1 MKNIYTILLLL
12 SILSCTEKKINT
24 IIEPLV
30 TNKVTTKKRNE
41 VFIKVN
47 DTIDSFFTNLT
58 LDEMQAMPDMLYLGK
73 KENKSSITI
82 PTDTTVYIIGGDP
95 FISMFYKLEIEKGDS
110 ILINVENTRI
120 NSSKQVKYPV
130 FTHLNSDK
138 SWSET
143 NFDYL
148 LFKQNLNSEAIVID
162 EDKFQNNKF
171 SIKQIHENSNLLL
184 DSLKAINSISDE
196 FYRSTK
202 LDQQLKYATS
212 KVREA
217 RKQHL
222 QLDIDS
228 LDIKIN
234 SEELFERNEY
244 VSFLK
249 ALVLYKYFQN
259 DKRVSNTVQF
269 DVVTKETKLFNQ
281 STKEMLLS
289 AYLKSIYFLEKSKFQ
304 NYLAKFHTINTSNKF
319 KNKWQIIVQNQ
330 QENAKKLD
338 INNRTIG
345 ILSNLVNDNQLT
357 FEEILLKEK
366 GKIVLVDFWASWCVP
381 CRKEMPFLEDLKATF
396 NETEFEII
404 EISIDKEYSAWV
416 RASKLEN
423 LSTEENNYIIADWK
437 KSKLYNNYNIKTI
450 PRYLLFDKFGKIIDD
465 NAPRPSD
472 NELASLIKAN
482 L

>member
-12 SILSCTEKKINT
+12 ALLSCSEKKLST
-24 IIEPLV
+24 PYEPLV
-30 TNKVTTKKRNE
+30 TNKDAIEKRNE
-41 VFIKVN
+41 VFIKVH
-47 DTIDSFFTNLT
+47 DSVDSFFTNLT
-58 LDEMQAMPDMLYLGK
+58 LDEMQAMPDILYLGK

-95 FISMFYKLEIEKGDS
+95 FISIFYKLEIDKGDS
-110 ILINVENTRI
+110 ILINVENLKV
-120 NSSKQVKYPV
+120 NSSKQVQYPV

-138 SWSET
+138 PWSET

-184 DSLKAINSISDE
+184 DSLKAIDSISDE

-249 ALVLYKYFQN
+249 ALVLYKYFQT

-289 AYLKSIYFLEKSKFQ
+289 AYLKSIYFLEKSKFD
-304 NYLAKFHTINTSNKF
+304 NYLEKFYTLNTSNKLED
-319 KNKWQIIVQNQ
+319 KWKTIVENQ
-330 QENAKKLD
+330 QENIEKLD
-338 INNRTIG
+338 INDRTIG
-345 ILSNLVNDNQLT
+345 VLSNLVNDNQLT
-357 FEEILLKEK
+357 FEEILLREK

-381 CRKEMPFLEDLKATF
+381 CRKEMPFLEDLKTKF
-396 NETEFEII
+396 DKTKFEII
-404 EISIDKEYSAWV
+404 QISIDKEYAAWL
-416 RASKLEN
+416 RASTLEN
-423 LSTEENNYIIADWK
+423 LSTEENNYIIANWK

-472 NELASLIKAN
+472 NELASLIIAN

>member
-249 ALVLYKYFQN
+249 AFVLYKYFQN

-304 NYLAKFHTINTSNKF
+304 NYLAKFHTINTTSKF

-330 QENAKKLD
+330 QENAKELD

-381 CRKEMPFLEDLKATF
+381 CRKEMPFLEDLKTTF
-396 NETEFEII
+396 DKTEFEII
-404 EISIDKEYSAWV
+404 QISIDKEYSAWV

-437 KSKLYNNYNIKTI
+437 KSKLYTNYNIKTI